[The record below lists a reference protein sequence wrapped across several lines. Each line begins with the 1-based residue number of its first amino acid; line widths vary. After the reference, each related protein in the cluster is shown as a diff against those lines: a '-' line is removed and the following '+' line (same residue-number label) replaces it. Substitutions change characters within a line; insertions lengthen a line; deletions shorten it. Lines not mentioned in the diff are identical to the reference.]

1 MARLRFQISVS
12 LDGFVAGPNPSEE
25 NPLGEGGMQLHQW
38 AFALAAWRNPHGQEG
53 GAVNA
58 STEVVEESLQNIGA
72 IVMGR
77 NMFGGGSGPWGPD
90 PWEGWWGENPP
101 FHSPVFVLTHH
112 PRDPLVKDGGTTF
125 RFVCDGIESAL
136 QQALDAAAGKDVALA
151 GGADVAQQ
159 YLRAGLIDELQIHL
173 VPVLLG
179 GGTPL
184 FAGLR
189 DAGIGLESIRTVE
202 APGVTHLT
210 YNVVR

>member
-1 MARLRFQISVS
+1 
-12 LDGFVAGPNPSEE
+12 
-25 NPLGEGGMQLHQW
+25 MQLHQW
-38 AFALAAWRNPHGQEG
+38 AFALAAWRKPHGQEG
-53 GAVNA
+53 GTVNA

-77 NMFGGGSGPWGPD
+77 NMFGGGSGPWGAD

-101 FHSPVFVLTHH
+101 FHKPVFVLTHH
-112 PRDPLVKDGGTTF
+112 PREPLVKDGGTTF
-125 RFVCDGIESAL
+125 TFVCDGVESSL
-136 QQALDAAAGKDVALA
+136 QQALGAAGGEDVALA

-159 YLRAGLIDELQIHL
+159 YLRAGLIDELQINL

-184 FAGLR
+184 FAGLG
-189 DAGIGLESIRTVE
+189 DAGIGLECIRTVE

-210 YNVVR
+210 YDVGK